1 MLLSR
6 AGHDLFKVGHALYK
20 VVHYCCRGHRN
31 SGGWKQRAGGQRFS
45 RQRPEAGACRHC
57 WNRGGADLGA
67 LVFYSCIVLM
77 LCPLILHL
85 CTVSWCSSCRG
96 FDCPP
101 VCGAGSCRGAGD
113 PRWGGGV
120 CGSQGKGPPHAQAS
134 PRAATIGTPCIAHYS
149 YLTNPE
155 WSTFTRR
162 AEAAWRQLAEGAA
175 G

>member
-85 CTVSWCSSCRG
+85 CTVNWCSSCRG

-120 CGSQGKGPPHAQAS
+120 CGSQGKGPPHAQC
-134 PRAATIGTPCIAHYS
+134 TPCTTLFDQSLSRTSQSKSS
-149 YLTNPE
+149 YYRHTLHCPLLV
-155 WSTFTRR
+155 SY
-162 AEAAWRQLAEGAA
+162 QS
-175 G
+175 